1 MEITRIFDL
10 LDNANQQFPDK
21 SDALACK
28 VNGTWK
34 KYSLTEYH
42 SIVQK
47 VSYGLLALGLEK
59 GDKIATVS
67 NNRPE
72 WNFIDM
78 AMCQAGMIHVPIY
91 PTLSESDYKYI
102 LEHSEP
108 KLIFVSDKNL
118 LQKLQPISGKVKSV
132 QKIYTFNDIPESSNW
147 KEILGLGEKSV
158 ERYKDK
164 LDAIKKSIHHED
176 LITIIYTSGT
186 TGNPKGVML
195 THKNLL
201 SNLEGIMKIYHFG
214 IKDRALSFLPIS
226 HIFERNINYYFQ
238 RVGVSI
244 YYAENLGTISQN
256 LKEVK
261 PTIFIVVPRL
271 LEGIYDKII
280 GVGKDLKGIKKRI
293 FFWSVNL
300 GLRFEFKRKNGWFY
314 HFKLKIADKLVFSKW
329 RMALGGECDL
339 VVSGS
344 AALQPR
350 LIRIFNAA
358 GIHVVEGYGMTETSP
373 VISANVF
380 DTGEMMIGTVG
391 PVLPGMSVKIGD
403 DGEILV
409 KGDSV
414 MKGYYKNPEQTKE
427 AFDEEGWLHTGDVG
441 TLVDDKY
448 VKITDRK
455 KEIFKLSSGKYIAPQ
470 LIENSFKE
478 SFFIEQLMV
487 VGENQKFASA
497 LILPN
502 FPFLHNWCSLHGV
515 KYRDNQD
522 LILNPKV
529 VERYQR
535 EVNEMNQ
542 KLGATEQIKRFRL
555 VSEEWSPQTG
565 ELSPTLKLRRKFLN
579 DKYKTILD
587 EIFSVSKGD

>member
-1 MEITRIFDL
+1 
-10 LDNANQQFPDK
+10 
-21 SDALACK
+21 
-28 VNGTWK
+28 
-34 KYSLTEYH
+34 
-42 SIVQK
+42 
-47 VSYGLLALGLEK
+47 
-59 GDKIATVS
+59 
-67 NNRPE
+67 
-72 WNFIDM
+72 
-78 AMCQAGMIHVPIY
+78 
-91 PTLSESDYKYI
+91 
-102 LEHSEP
+102 
-108 KLIFVSDKNL
+108 
-118 LQKLQPISGKVKSV
+118 
-132 QKIYTFNDIPESSNW
+132 
-147 KEILGLGEKSV
+147 
-158 ERYKDK
+158 
-164 LDAIKKSIHHED
+164 
-176 LITIIYTSGT
+176 
-186 TGNPKGVML
+186 
-195 THKNLL
+195 
-201 SNLEGIMKIYHFG
+201 
-214 IKDRALSFLPIS
+214 
-226 HIFERNINYYFQ
+226 
-238 RVGVSI
+238 
-244 YYAENLGTISQN
+244 
-256 LKEVK
+256 
-261 PTIFIVVPRL
+261 
-271 LEGIYDKII
+271 
-280 GVGKDLKGIKKRI
+280 
-293 FFWSVNL
+293 
-300 GLRFEFKRKNGWFY
+300 
-314 HFKLKIADKLVFSKW
+314 
-329 RMALGGECDL
+329 
-339 VVSGS
+339 
-344 AALQPR
+344 
-350 LIRIFNAA
+350 
-358 GIHVVEGYGMTETSP
+358 
-373 VISANVF
+373 
-380 DTGEMMIGTVG
+380 MIGTVG